1 MEVRFTAH
9 AEKQLVVRRLS
20 KDLVLEALFA
30 LDQVIQQE
38 TGISI
43 YQRRYTGDG
52 KEYLVQVVVRLEG
65 STQVVL
71 TAYRTSKIQK
81 YWRDD
86 L

>member
-30 LDQVIQQE
+30 PDQVIQQE

-43 YQRRYTGDG
+43 YQRRDTGDG
-52 KEYLVQVVVRLEG
+52 KEYLVRVVVRLEG